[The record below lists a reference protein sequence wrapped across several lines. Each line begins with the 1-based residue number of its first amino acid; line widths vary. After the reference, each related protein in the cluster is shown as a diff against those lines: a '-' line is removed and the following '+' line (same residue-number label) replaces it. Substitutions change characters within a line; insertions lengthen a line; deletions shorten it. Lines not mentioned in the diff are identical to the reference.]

1 VISRHASTS
10 FHMAKDENRPDTGRI
25 MLALDL
31 KNMLRDQYNFHRN
44 KQFTFRRVE

>member
-1 VISRHASTS
+1 M
-10 FHMAKDENRPDTGRI
+10 F
-25 MLALDL
+25 ALDL